1 MFSLLACKVVC
12 IVIADICGQPARGND
27 RALLIY
33 CTIVVNIIYYLS
45 STCLYLILHSQN
57 SFIYLCDKTPFNK
70 EYFYHLDQMRM

>member
-27 RALLIY
+27 RALLIS
-33 CTIVVNIIYYLS
+33 CTIVVNTIYYLS

-57 SFIYLCDKTPFNK
+57 SFIYLCDKIPFNK